1 MDNTTLTI
9 EKTIIN
15 KAITYILSNL
25 EEDISVGD
33 VSSFCGISKYHLNRI
48 FKKETGEA
56 LYEFIKRNKI
66 ERSAWRLKVE
76 KNKSV
81 TEISNDY
88 GYSSSNFSTEFKK
101 SLHISPSLF
110 RKESEERVH
119 LCSLSRGLT
128 LDDMESMEKNITIE
142 TLPDMF
148 VIYERKKGNYKNM
161 PLEWCNFIDK
171 YSYLKTD
178 DTLYIEC
185 TLDDP
190 SITDEDNC
198 LYEICQTVE
207 AKDPRISNLST
218 SMFLG
223 GKCAVYHYKGWP
235 EFLYMVYQ
243 EIFCRW
249 LKKTGYEM
257 DSRPIIDIYRLVRDD
272 GYMEIDICFPLK

>member
-48 FKKETGEA
+48 FRKETGEA

-81 TEISNDY
+81 TEISSDY

-161 PLEWCNFIDK
+161 PSQWCSFIEK

-198 LYEICQTVE
+198 LYEICQTVD
-207 AKDPRISNLST
+207 KTDRRISNLST
-218 SMFLG
+218 TKFTG
-223 GKCAVYHYKGWP
+223 GKYAVYHYKGWP

-243 EIFCRW
+243 EVFCRW
-249 LKKTGYEM
+249 LEKTGYEI
-257 DSRPIIDIYRLVRDD
+257 DPRPIIDIYRLVRDD

>member
-81 TEISNDY
+81 TEISSDY

-161 PLEWCNFIDK
+161 PSQWCSFIEK

-198 LYEICQTVE
+198 LYEICQTVD
-207 AKDPRISNLST
+207 KTDRRISNLST
-218 SMFLG
+218 TKFTG
-223 GKCAVYHYKGWP
+223 GKYAVYHYKGWP

-243 EIFCRW
+243 EVFCRW
-249 LKKTGYEM
+249 LKKTGYEI

>member
-48 FKKETGEA
+48 FRKETGEA

-81 TEISNDY
+81 TEISSDY

-161 PLEWCNFIDK
+161 PSQWCSFIEK

-198 LYEICQTVE
+198 LYEICQTVD
-207 AKDPRISNLST
+207 KTDRRISNLST
-218 SMFLG
+218 TKFTG
-223 GKCAVYHYKGWP
+223 GKYAVYHYKGWP

-243 EIFCRW
+243 EVFCRW
-249 LKKTGYEM
+249 LKKTGYEI

>member
-1 MDNTTLTI
+1 MNNTTLTI

-33 VSSFCGISKYHLNRI
+33 VSSFCGISKYHLKRI
-48 FKKETGEA
+48 FRKETGEA

-81 TEISNDY
+81 TEISSDY

-161 PLEWCNFIDK
+161 PSQWCSFIEK

-198 LYEICQTVE
+198 LYEICQTVD
-207 AKDPRISNLST
+207 KTDRRISNLST
-218 SMFLG
+218 TKFTG
-223 GKCAVYHYKGWP
+223 GKYAVYHYKGWP
-235 EFLYMVYQ
+235 EFLYMIYQ
-243 EIFCRW
+243 EVFCRW
-249 LKKTGYEM
+249 LKKSGYEI
-257 DSRPIIDIYRLVRDD
+257 DTRPIIDIYRLVRDD

>member
-48 FKKETGEA
+48 FRKETGEA

-81 TEISNDY
+81 TEISSDY

-161 PLEWCNFIDK
+161 PSQWCSFIEK

-198 LYEICQTVE
+198 LYEICQTVD
-207 AKDPRISNLST
+207 KTDRRISNLST
-218 SMFLG
+218 TKFTG
-223 GKCAVYHYKGWP
+223 GKYAVYHYKGWP

-243 EIFCRW
+243 EVFCRW
-249 LKKTGYEM
+249 LKKTEYEI
-257 DSRPIIDIYRLVRDD
+257 DPRPIIDIYRLVRDD

>member
-9 EKTIIN
+9 DKTIIN

-48 FKKETGEA
+48 FRKETGEA

-66 ERSAWRLKVE
+66 ERSAWKLKVE

-81 TEISNDY
+81 TEISSDY

-161 PLEWCNFIDK
+161 PSQWCSFIEK

-198 LYEICQTVE
+198 LYEICQTVD
-207 AKDPRISNLST
+207 KTDRRITNLST
-218 SMFLG
+218 TKFTG
-223 GKCAVYHYKGWP
+223 GKYAVYHYKGWP
-235 EFLYMVYQ
+235 EFLYMIYQ
-243 EIFCRW
+243 EVFCRW
-249 LKKTGYEM
+249 LKKTGYEI

>member
-15 KAITYILSNL
+15 KAITYIRSNL

-81 TEISNDY
+81 TEISSDY

-142 TLPDMF
+142 TLPDMY

-161 PLEWCNFIDK
+161 PSQWCSFIEK

-198 LYEICQTVE
+198 LYEICQTVD
-207 AKDPRISNLST
+207 KTDRRISNLST
-218 SMFLG
+218 TKFTG
-223 GKCAVYHYKGWP
+223 GKYAVYHYKGWP

-243 EIFCRW
+243 EVFCRW
-249 LKKTGYEM
+249 LKKTGYEI